1 MVHMHI
7 YIYIYTHVFL
17 YNEHLCLCCLIELK
31 VEFLED
37 QIRSD
42 QSLSHVQLFA
52 IP

>member
-7 YIYIYTHVFL
+7 YIYIHVFL

-42 QSLSHVQLFA
+42 QSLSPVQLFA
-52 IP
+52 TP